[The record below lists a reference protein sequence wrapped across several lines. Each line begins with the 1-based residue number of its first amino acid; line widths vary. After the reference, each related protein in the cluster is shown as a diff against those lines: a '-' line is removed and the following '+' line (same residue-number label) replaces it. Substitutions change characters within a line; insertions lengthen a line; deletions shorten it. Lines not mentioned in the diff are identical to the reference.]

1 MKSKSLNT
9 LMNTATVVTATV
21 SLAVQRAA
29 EGNVLCFSSQ
39 KWKHILAKP
48 KPT

>member
-39 KWKHILAKP
+39 K
-48 KPT
+48 